1 MCFSL
6 VCGLC
11 FSSHLWNVRSVG
23 RCVTRVVPGSRRLE
37 PGHLPDGTDHPVC
50 FKGTEHGSERWTR
63 ESESLS
69 PPAFLPGAGLVLD
82 TPLPGPPRP
91 RSRPPLDSP
100 AFSAAVCK
108 TRSGGSQRGRRGA
121 APRGTSPAALG
132 AAPGMLSAQGR
143 SELSE
148 EEARALPLSGAAAR
162 GSGGRE

>member
-23 RCVTRVVPGSRRLE
+23 CVTRVVPGSHRLE
-37 PGHLPDGTDHPVC
+37 PGHLPDATDHPVC
-50 FKGTEHGSERWTR
+50 FKGTERGSERWTG
-63 ESESLS
+63 ESESS
-69 PPAFLPGAGLVLD
+69 SRPSCPGGACSGHA
-82 TPLPGPPRP
+82 PPRP
-91 RSRPPLDSP
+91 AASQEPPPLDSP
-100 AFSAAVCK
+100 ALSAAVCK
-108 TRSGGSQRGRRGA
+108 TRSGGSQRGRSGA

-148 EEARALPLSGAAAR
+148 EEACALPLSGAAAR
-162 GSGGRE
+162 GRGGRK